1 LASGLNGEIIFYYF
15 LTGNNKLNKYLGLY
29 MNTDFRVSVSLPTHP
44 KCLKLMRRCGDRAF
58 YCLIRFWAFVAQN
71 RPDGN
76 LKGLDIED
84 IEIACD
90 WQGDAGS
97 MHRALLE
104 LCFIE
109 MLGDAL
115 VVHDWAYH
123 NSFAIHAM
131 ERSQKAKKA
140 AEVRWNTQKTCSE
153 HAPSIANNMQGDASS
168 NAPSPIPIPIPTNVK
183 NNPPIP
189 PPGGDCVSKYQYPD
203 WLDKILWADFKRM
216 RSKIKKP
223 ITTIRTVDRLLAKL
237 KGLIDEGHNQSE
249 IIQRSIDHCWQ
260 DFYAPTRASPTGCRV
275 TDSNLQAAKEFL
287 EDESIG

>member
-1 LASGLNGEIIFYYF
+1 
-15 LTGNNKLNKYLGLY
+15 

-58 YCLIRFWAFVAQN
+58 YCLIRLWAFVAQN

-115 VVHDWAYH
+115 VVHDWADH
-123 NSFAIHAM
+123 NSFAIHAR

-140 AEVRWNTQKTCSE
+140 AEVRWNTQKTCYE
-153 HAPSIANNMQGDASS
+153 HASSNAKSMQVDAFS
-168 NAPSPIPIPIPTNVK
+168 NAPSPIPTPTPIPTIVK
-183 NNPPIP
+183 KDKPPIP
-189 PPGGDCVSKYQYPD
+189 PLGGSNGDFESFWKAYPKKTSKGHARKTWDKLLKSKTMPAIGTILEAIAKQAESEAWTKDGGQYIPNPATWLNGER
-203 WLDKILWADFKRM
+203 WLDEVLDKTQNGKY
-216 RSKIKKP
+216 
-223 ITTIRTVDRLLAKL
+223 VLL
-237 KGLIDEGHNQSE
+237 
-249 IIQRSIDHCWQ
+249 
-260 DFYAPTRASPTGCRV
+260 
-275 TDSNLQAAKEFL
+275 
-287 EDESIG
+287 